1 MTDRP
6 APSRL
11 AVGTNLGIVWVIWGS
26 TYLAIGLM
34 IQSAQ
39 PLWGMGV
46 RFVAASLLLALGLAV
61 LKGPGVLQVPWREAA
76 SAGALGILM
85 LGSGIGVVA
94 LAERYVPTGV
104 AGLLAAAVPGWA
116 VLLRTITGERPHG
129 LTWLGIVIG
138 LLGVA
143 LLIRPDAAG
152 MTPDRLLWS
161 LLIVAGQMLFATGSF
176 LTPKLPTPRDP
187 LVLVTYEMVIGG
199 LMFFVWSRVMGESVN
214 VATITPGAWAAIG
227 YLTASAIV
235 GYSAYVWLLTH
246 VSLSLAM
253 TYAYVNPVVA
263 VSLGWLVLH
272 EQITWAIV
280 LGGTVTLVGV
290 ALVVM
295 GERSVNAQ
303 SQATLELEAVDSR

>member
-1 MTDRP
+1 
-6 APSRL
+6 
-11 AVGTNLGIVWVIWGS
+11 
-26 TYLAIGLM
+26 
-34 IQSAQ
+34 
-39 PLWGMGV
+39 
-46 RFVAASLLLALGLAV
+46 
-61 LKGPGVLQVPWREAA
+61 
-76 SAGALGILM
+76 
-85 LGSGIGVVA
+85 
-94 LAERYVPTGV
+94 
-104 AGLLAAAVPGWA
+104 
-116 VLLRTITGERPHG
+116 
-129 LTWLGIVIG
+129 
-138 LLGVA
+138 
-143 LLIRPDAAG
+143 
-152 MTPDRLLWS
+152 
-161 LLIVAGQMLFATGSF
+161 
-176 LTPKLPTPRDP
+176 
-187 LVLVTYEMVIGG
+187 MVIGG